1 MARVQMTPAQLKRLL
16 QEQLCSLTT
25 PQAWERLVSDA
36 DHLGRYT
43 ARNRVL
49 ALAQY
54 PEATSLAG
62 SGTWSRY
69 GRTIVG
75 GQRGLGL
82 LAVTRASGG
91 GNTWGAPG
99 SADVLAPDL
108 RPPHEQQT
116 PEPEEPQQEWERY
129 RGETGATVVKVWDVG
144 QTAKVTACAA
154 CARPAQVL
162 CEAGCRG
169 IPEAPTQPVP
179 PAEWWRLVEELPEGF
194 DPHPIW
200 DALEQVV
207 FLPH

>member
-1 MARVQMTPAQLKRLL
+1 MARAQMTPAQLKRLL

-36 DHLGRYT
+36 DHIGRYT

-82 LAVTRASGG
+82 LAVTRASSA
-91 GNTWGAPG
+91 GNTWGAAAD
-99 SADVLAPDL
+99 ADVLAPDL

-116 PEPEEPQQEWERY
+116 PTSEEPHQEWERY
-129 RGETGATVVKVWDVG
+129 RGEAGATVVKVWDIG
-144 QTAKVTACAA
+144 QTAKVTECAA
-154 CARPAQVL
+154 CGCAAEAPCL
-162 CEAGCRG
+162 AGCRG
-169 IPEAPTQPVP
+169 IPGAPEQSVP
-179 PAEWWRLVEELPEGF
+179 PTEWWRLVEELPEGF

-200 DALEQVV
+200 DALGEVV
-207 FLPH
+207 FLV